1 MHDIYE
7 LPGFRLDS
15 GAVLDPARLAYRTY
29 GELNATRTNAVL
41 FPTWF
46 AGDHTSNEWLIGPGK
61 ALDPREH
68 FVIVPNLF
76 GNGLSSSPSNT
87 PAPHDAAGFPAITIR
102 DNVRAQHRLVTE
114 HLGVERLKL
123 VLGCSM
129 GALQT
134 YQWAVSHPDM
144 VERALP
150 FCGAPRTSPHNA
162 VFIESLRAA
171 LTLDAAFEGGRY
183 RTPPLAGIRAFARV
197 YAGWGFSQPFYWEEE
212 YRRLGFAS
220 REEFVRGFWEANFIG
235 QDANNLL
242 AMLGTWQDA
251 DVSATPGLDGDIE
264 RALGSITARVVALP
278 AERDLYF
285 PPEDEVRAA
294 RHIPHG
300 EVRVIPGIWGHMAGS
315 GANPEDAA
323 FIDAAVRD
331 LLSAPVPAAGP
342 AAGRRAETPAR
353 L

>member
-1 MHDIYE
+1 MHDVFE
-7 LPGFRLDS
+7 LPAFELDG
-15 GAVLDPARLAYRTY
+15 GAVLDPARLAYKTY
-29 GELNATRTNAVL
+29 GELNGTRTNAVL

-76 GNGLSSSPSNT
+76 GNGVSSSPSNT
-87 PAPHDAAGFPAITIR
+87 PSPHDAADFPAITIR

-114 HLGVERLKL
+114 HFGIERLAL

-134 YQWAVSHPDM
+134 YQWAVSHPGM

-162 VFIESLRAA
+162 VFIESLRAT
-171 LTLDAAFEGGRY
+171 LTLDAAYEGGRY
-183 RTPPLAGIRAFARV
+183 KAQPLAGIRAFARV
-197 YAGWGFSQPFYWEEE
+197 YAGWGFSQAFYWEET
-212 YRRLGFAS
+212 YRQLGFDS
-220 REEFVRGFWEANFIG
+220 LEEFLTGFWEANFIG
-235 QDANNLL
+235 QDANDLL
-242 AMLGTWQDA
+242 AMLRTWQDA
-251 DVSATPGLDGDIE
+251 DVSATPGLGGDIE
-264 RALGSITARVVALP
+264 RALGSIRAEVLALP
-278 AERDLYF
+278 AEKDLYF

-300 EVRVIPGIWGHMAGS
+300 RVRPIPGIWGHLTG
-315 GANPEDAA
+315 GGGNPADAA
-323 FIDAAVRD
+323 FIGDAVRD
-331 LLSAPVPAAGP
+331 LLATPSPAAL
-342 AAGRRAETPAR
+342 EPAR
-353 L
+353 P